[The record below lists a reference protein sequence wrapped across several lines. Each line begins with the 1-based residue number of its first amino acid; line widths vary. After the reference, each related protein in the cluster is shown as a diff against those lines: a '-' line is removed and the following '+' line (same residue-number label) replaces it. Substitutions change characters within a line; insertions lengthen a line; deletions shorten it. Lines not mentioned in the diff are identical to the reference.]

1 MEENYELNS
10 YIKYEVIHFYKI
22 NKFFLILLLFLTAC
36 SSVPKYPQN
45 ACKIFSEKYFYLK
58 YTRAASKKWG
68 VPISSIL
75 AVINKESA
83 FKRFAKPKRTKLFKI
98 IPYRRPSSS
107 LGFSQAVNKTWE
119 LYKKENNKPR
129 ALRISFKN
137 SSDFIGWY
145 FLKTNKIN
153 KVSIKDTRNMY
164 LNYYLGWSAYKNK
177 AYEKDRKAI
186 ILAKNVEKQAKIYK
200 NQLRECK
207 SILNKN
213 YIIF

>member
-1 MEENYELNS
+1 MRKKNLNRNFI
-10 YIKYEVIHFYKI
+10 YFIVF
-22 NKFFLILLLFLTAC
+22 FFLASC

-45 ACKIFSEKYFYLK
+45 ACKIFGEKYSYLK
-58 YTRAASKKWG
+58 YSRAASKKWN

-75 AVINKESA
+75 AVINKESG
-83 FKRFAKPKRTKLFKI
+83 FRRFAKPKRTKLFKI

-107 LGFSQAVNKTWE
+107 LGFSQAVNKTWD
-119 LYKKENNKPR
+119 LYKKENNKPI

-145 FLKTNKIN
+145 FWKTNKIN
-153 KVSIKDTRNMY
+153 KVSLKDTRNMY
-164 LNYYLGWSAYKNK
+164 LNYYLGWNAYKNK

-186 ILAKNVEKQAKIYK
+186 IFAKNVEKQAKIYK
-200 NQLRECK
+200 IQLQECK
-207 SILNKN
+207 SILKKN

>member
-1 MEENYELNS
+1 
-10 YIKYEVIHFYKI
+10 VIHFYKI
-22 NKFFLILLLFLTAC
+22 NKYFIFLLFCLTAC

-58 YTRAASKKWG
+58 YSRAASKKWG

-75 AVINKESA
+75 AVINKESG
-83 FKRFAKPKRTKLFKI
+83 FQRFAKPKRKRIFKI

-107 LGFSQAVNKTWE
+107 FGFSQAVNKTWE
-119 LYKKENNKPR
+119 LYKSENKKPT

-145 FLKTNKIN
+145 FWKTNKIN
-153 KVSIKDTRNMY
+153 KISFTDTRNMY
-164 LNYYLGWSAYKNK
+164 LNYYLGWGAYKNK
-177 AYEKDRKAI
+177 AYQKDKKSI
-186 ILAKNVEKQAKIYK
+186 IFAKSVEKQAKIYK
-200 NQLRECK
+200 NQIQECK
-207 SILNKN
+207 SILKKN